1 MRLLASHSI
10 ACIWSRSPEPT
21 NWSKRA
27 WLVPFTAWNA
37 LAWAS
42 QIVSFCCLF
51 VPNIALKTLVAKC
64 VFLAW
69 ALCESAAGPAQRGDK
84 RFREFIGCVWQGPCG
99 FAEQRVWLREQALW
113 SGMSKWCDRTAHVW
127 HSVTFVAQIVHFF
140 AWLGRLNTKILT
152 IWKGVAFNSKS
163 NI

>member
-84 RFREFIGCVWQGPCG
+84 RFGSMWFCRAKGMIARAGLVKRYVQMVWSYCPCLT
-99 FAEQRVWLREQALW
+99 Q
-113 SGMSKWCDRTAHVW
+113 CH
-127 HSVTFVAQIVHFF
+127 FVAQIVHFF